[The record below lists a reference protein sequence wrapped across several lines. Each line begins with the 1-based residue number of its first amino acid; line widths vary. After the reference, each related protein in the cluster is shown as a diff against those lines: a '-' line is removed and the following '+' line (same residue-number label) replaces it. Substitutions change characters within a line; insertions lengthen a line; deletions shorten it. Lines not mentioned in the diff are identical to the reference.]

1 MTDSLR
7 LAVAQT
13 VVVPD
18 VPTAAVVAAA
28 RDRVLEQQAEAAALG
43 AHLVCFPEGT
53 LTYPGKRHLSRIA
66 PELGEADWTRVDWPA
81 ISHALEAIA
90 ERSAAL
96 GIWTV
101 VGAPHRLTA
110 PTSRPHNSL
119 YVFDDRGALVT
130 RYDKRYLS
138 TNEAAY
144 LYTPGEE
151 DVIVDVDGV
160 RIGFLVCLEAL
171 FPERFAAYADAG
183 SDVVLLSSAPD
194 PNFAMLAHSAALVTG
209 LHVGVAF
216 GAGDGRD
223 DSGGRSGICSM
234 FGWSAQAGTTAP
246 TVVVAD
252 VVPHRGLHDFQR
264 RARSGELYEGLAA
277 PAHDPRSRSRTT
289 L

>member
-1 MTDSLR
+1 MTDALR

-13 VVVPD
+13 VVVAD
-18 VPTAAVVAAA
+18 VPTVEVVAAA
-28 RDRVLEQQAEAAALG
+28 RDRVVAQQAEAAEQG
-43 AHLVCFPEGT
+43 ARLVCFPEGT
-53 LTYPGKRHLSRIA
+53 LTYPGKRHLSRNA
-66 PELGEADWTRVDWPA
+66 PDLGEADWTRVDWPS
-81 ISHALEAIA
+81 ITHALEAIA
-90 ERSAAL
+90 EQSAAL

-110 PTSRPHNSL
+110 PSRPHNSL

-160 RIGFLVCLEAL
+160 RVGFLLCLEAL

-183 SDVVLLSSAPD
+183 ADAVLLSSAPD
-194 PNFAMLAHSAALVTG
+194 PNFAMLAHSAAVVTG
-209 LHVGVAF
+209 LHVGIAF
-216 GAGDGRD
+216 GAGDGQD
-223 DSGGRSGICSM
+223 DAGGRSGICSM
-234 FGWSAQAGTTAP
+234 FGWLARTRTTAP
-246 TVVVAD
+246 AIVVAD
-252 VVPHRGLHDFQR
+252 VVPHRGLHEFQR

-277 PAHDPRSRSRTT
+277 PAGDPRKSRTT